1 MTIAYSAM
9 KILGACKYINH
20 SLIAIF
26 DVGKGG
32 MLGCIEEGIFYAEF
46 MRKVEGEEVGAACVA
61 SRATMRTKHCLEFF
75 TIATSDFGIDVST
88 DDEVGIF
95 WDLLE
100 E

>member
-1 MTIAYSAM
+1 
-9 KILGACKYINH
+9 
-20 SLIAIF
+20 
-26 DVGKGG
+26 

-46 MRKVEGEEVGAACVA
+46 MRMVEGEEVGATCVA
-61 SRATMRTKHCLEFF
+61 SRGTMRTEHCLEFF
-75 TIATSDFGIDVST
+75 TIATSNFGIDVST